1 VGGSV
6 KYQRKEFKIVGLFS
20 SVGEAF
26 ESEIWGDFD
35 TFGAIFQRGAAATRW
50 SCA

>member
-1 VGGSV
+1 M
-6 KYQRKEFKIVGLFS
+6 KYQQQAASRS
-20 SVGEAF
+20 SGVFDSQGGAF

-35 TFGAIFQRGAAATRW
+35 VLGAIFQRGAGSNSW